1 MAKRKYR
8 TRRTRSG
15 ARPSRRGRIR
25 ARNPM
30 RRQAKAKRQVARR
43 VPSYKYTPVKRRR
56 RSNPSSFFARA
67 EFKVAGAV
75 LGGSVLA
82 YRIDNAVATGR
93 EGMVY
98 DKLRT
103 MAADYK
109 VKPSF
114 ILALSV
120 LLVGYFKRTKPWAKY
135 AIGAGVGLALPEVR
149 QRLSTTSLISGDE
162 LTSESILVQRSTSAY
177 GSSHDV
183 AGRIAAYRAARA
195 KGPSARVVPMVAG
208 PSTKSGLEGA
218 A

>member
-1 MAKRKYR
+1 
-8 TRRTRSG
+8 
-15 ARPSRRGRIR
+15 
-25 ARNPM
+25 M
-30 RRQAKAKRQVARR
+30 RRQAKSKRQVARR

-120 LLVGYFKRTKPWAKY
+120 LLVGYFKRTRPWAKY

-149 QRLSTTSLISGDE
+149 QRLSTTNLISGDE
-162 LTSESILVQRSTSAY
+162 LTSESVLVQRSTSAY

-208 PSTKSGLEGA
+208 PSTQSGLEGA

>member
-1 MAKRKYR
+1 
-8 TRRTRSG
+8 
-15 ARPSRRGRIR
+15 
-25 ARNPM
+25 M
-30 RRQAKAKRQVARR
+30 RRSAKSSRKVARR

-82 YRIDNAVATGR
+82 YRIDHAVATGR

-114 ILALSV
+114 LLALSV

-162 LTSESILVQRSTSAY
+162 LTSESILVQRNTGGPGTAGFG
-177 GSSHDV
+177 GSGDV
-183 AGRIAAYRAARA
+183 LARIAAYRAARMQN
-195 KGPSARVVPMVAG
+195 GPSVRTVSALPG
-208 PSTKSGLEGA
+208 PSTKGGLEGA